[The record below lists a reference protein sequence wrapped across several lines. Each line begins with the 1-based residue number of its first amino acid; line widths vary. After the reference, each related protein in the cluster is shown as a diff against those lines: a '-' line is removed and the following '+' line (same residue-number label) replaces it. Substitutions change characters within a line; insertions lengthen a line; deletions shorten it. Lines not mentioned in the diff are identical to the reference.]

1 MFRRPFI
8 LALMAFGLISGG
20 VVTPAQA
27 QNVLA
32 TVNSAPIT
40 NFDVAQRIRI
50 AGLTERRRL
59 DNRTALQE
67 LIDDQVKLIEAR
79 RIGYRVTD
87 EGVDQEFMRLARS
100 NRQTESEFNETLRR
114 SGIEPSALRNKM
126 RASTAWQV
134 LLRDQARRGTQVTNE
149 EIEKALAERRKTQK
163 EIVDYE
169 LQNVIFVVGSGQSPG
184 ERERA
189 ANAARGRFTGC
200 DAGMESFRE
209 LKDVAVRAPTVRS
222 TEGMP
227 EPLIK
232 LLEKTPVGRMTPPFR
247 TEQGIEMVAVCGK
260 KSRDGTS
267 SLRGDVAAE
276 LAEKKIMANS
286 QGYLAE
292 LRKRVDI
299 RMMR

>member
-1 MFRRPFI
+1 MSRSHVFAAVI
-8 LALMAFGLISGG
+8 ALA
-20 VVTPAQA
+20 VTCSSTFAPALA

-32 TVNSAPIT
+32 TVNSTPIT

-87 EGVDQEFMRLARS
+87 EGVDQEFQRLARN
-100 NRQTESEFNETLRR
+100 NRQSESEFNETLRR

-126 RASTAWQV
+126 RAGTAWQV

-149 EIEKALAERRKTQK
+149 EIEKALTERRKTQK
-163 EIVDYE
+163 DIVDYE

-200 DAGMESFRE
+200 EAGMESFRE

-232 LLEKTPVGRMTPPFR
+232 LLEKTPVGRLTPPFR
-247 TEQGIEMVAVCGK
+247 TEQGIEMVAVCSK
-260 KSRDGTS
+260 KSRDGAST
-267 SLRGDVAAE
+267 LRGDVAAE
-276 LAEKKIMANS
+276 LAEKKILANS
-286 QGYLAE
+286 QGYLVD